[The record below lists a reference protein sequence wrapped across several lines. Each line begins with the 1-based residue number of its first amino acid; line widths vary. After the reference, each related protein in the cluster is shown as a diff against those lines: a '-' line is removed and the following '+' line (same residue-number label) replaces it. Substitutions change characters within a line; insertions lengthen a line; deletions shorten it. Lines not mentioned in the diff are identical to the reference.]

1 MIKRIFTGLN
11 IVLITVSVYLAVG
24 IFYRYLDLRLQ
35 KAPGVPTVQ
44 PKESGL
50 KTDSGHPEA
59 YYRPI
64 IERNLFGLKAT
75 AKEPTK
81 PALDVDSL
89 QQTSLKLKLW
99 GTVAGEGENDQKS
112 YAVIEEL
119 TSHLQDLY
127 HIGDSIQNATVKL
140 ILREKVVL
148 TVNGKDEV
156 LEMENPAFTAQ
167 GRMSGL
173 QPAAMPSA
181 PQESGALPAQKISLQ
196 RSLIEESIRDIS
208 SLMTQVKIM
217 PHMEEGQP
225 DGLSVS
231 NIQPN
236 SIFRRMGLR
245 NGDILVGVDG
255 QNIKSVDDA
264 LKLYDNLK
272 TSDNVSV
279 QIKRRGRVRNI
290 DYNVR

>member
-1 MIKRIFTGLN
+1 MIKRIFTAIN
-11 IVLITVSVYLAVG
+11 ILLITASVYLAVG

-35 KAPGVPTVQ
+35 QVPSAPADQ
-44 PKESGL
+44 PLTSQAQS
-50 KTDSGHPEA
+50 DSGHPES

-64 IERNLFGLKAT
+64 MERNLFGLKSAG
-75 AKEPTK
+75 KEAAK
-81 PALDVDSL
+81 PALDVDAL

-99 GTVAGEGENDQKS
+99 GTVSGDSPKA
-112 YAVIEEL
+112 YAVIEQ
-119 TSHLQDLY
+119 TMTHQQDLY
-127 HIGDSIQNATVKL
+127 HIGDSIQNATIKM
-140 ILREKVVL
+140 ILREKIVL

-156 LEMENPAFTAQ
+156 LEMENLAMAST
-167 GRMSGL
+167 GRL
-173 QPAAMPSA
+173 PPLRAASMPSSYPA
-181 PQESGALPAQKISLQ
+181 PGSLPTQRISLQ
-196 RSLIEESIRDIS
+196 RSLIDESIRDIS
-208 SLMTQVKIM
+208 NLMTQVKIM
-217 PHMEEGQP
+217 PHVEDGQP
-225 DGLSVS
+225 DGLAVS

-264 LKLYDNLK
+264 LRLYDNLK

-279 QIKRRGRVRNI
+279 QIKRRGRLRTI

>member
-1 MIKRIFTGLN
+1 MIKKIFTGIN
-11 IVLITVSVYLAVG
+11 ILLITASVYLAVG

-35 KAPGVPTVQ
+35 KAPSVPASQ
-44 PKESGL
+44 AKASLAE
-50 KTDSGHPEA
+50 TDSGHPESH
-59 YYRPI
+59 YRPI
-64 IERNLFGLKAT
+64 MERNLFGLKPAD
-75 AKEPTK
+75 KEPAK

-99 GTVAGEGENDQKS
+99 GTVSGNDQKT
-112 YAVIEEL
+112 YAVIEE
-119 TSHLQDLY
+119 TTTRLQDLY
-127 HIGDSIQNATVKL
+127 HIGDSIQNATIKM

-156 LEMENPAFTAQ
+156 LEMENLALTSP
-167 GRMSGL
+167 GRLPPL
-173 QPAAMPSA
+173 QAAGMPSEA
-181 PQESGALPAQKISLQ
+181 QEQGSLPTQRISLQ
-196 RSLIEESIRDIS
+196 RSLIEDSIRDIS
-208 SLMTQVKIM
+208 NLMTQVKIM
-217 PHMEEGQP
+217 PHMEDGQP
-225 DGLSVS
+225 DGLAVS

-245 NGDILVGVDG
+245 NGDILMGVDG

-279 QIKRRGRVRNI
+279 QIKRRGRLRTI
-290 DYNVR
+290 DYNVK

>member
-1 MIKRIFTGLN
+1 
-11 IVLITVSVYLAVG
+11 
-24 IFYRYLDLRLQ
+24 
-35 KAPGVPTVQ
+35 
-44 PKESGL
+44 
-50 KTDSGHPEA
+50 
-59 YYRPI
+59 
-64 IERNLFGLKAT
+64 
-75 AKEPTK
+75 
-81 PALDVDSL
+81 
-89 QQTSLKLKLW
+89 
-99 GTVAGEGENDQKS
+99 
-112 YAVIEEL
+112 
-119 TSHLQDLY
+119 
-127 HIGDSIQNATVKL
+127 
-140 ILREKVVL
+140 
-148 TVNGKDEV
+148 
-156 LEMENPAFTAQ
+156 MENPAFTAQ

-173 QPAAMPSA
+173 QPAAMPS
-181 PQESGALPAQKISLQ
+181 PTQESGALPAQKISLQ

>member
-35 KAPGVPTVQ
+35 KTPSVPTVQ

-50 KTDSGHPEA
+50 KTDSGHPET

-75 AKEPTK
+75 AKEPAK
-81 PALDVDSL
+81 PALDVDAL

-119 TSHLQDLY
+119 TAHLQDLY

-173 QPAAMPSA
+173 QPAAMPS
-181 PQESGALPAQKISLQ
+181 PTQESDALPAQKISLQ